1 MKFNIAYSEKFTE
14 KFWQDSASSSK
25 PDIMRS
31 SSYSYEGLDYEQF
44 KLALNEIVDPPNT
57 GLTAEDIKHDFGP
70 DVSDEFVEK
79 MKNYYNF
86 RKKLYDELVNEV
98 SIAVSMY
105 NNKEIQYTDYNG
117 KLLVGAWEREIPED
131 CCRLD
136 VKNDICRPS
145 KMYAKIN
152 VEIVE

>member
-1 MKFNIAYSEKFTE
+1 MSE
-14 KFWQDSASSSK
+14 
-25 PDIMRS
+25 
-31 SSYSYEGLDYEQF
+31 L
-44 KLALNEIVDPPNT
+44 VDLPNT
-57 GLTAEDIKHDFGP
+57 ELTTEDIKHDFGS

-79 MKNYYNF
+79 MKKYYNF

-136 VKNDICRPS
+136 VKDDLCRPS
-145 KMYAKIN
+145 KMHAKIN